1 MTMLPFEVSRART
14 LHHEPEAYL
23 PREGLLD
30 VRLILML
37 QKRLGVN
44 YDLKAVKDLNTDPF
58 EEDGVPE
65 LINLVLILLS
75 PVDDLVNLEANQLVD
90 AQLLQVDLT
99 ADAAPNQATQ
109 DQAEHSY
116 TKLSLQIEFILPL
129 MPNTRAP
136 LPTMKPPPPNILTP
150 TIIPVHFLSV
160 KALSLTC
167 FSICSWN
174 RWLKS
179 TISCANSCFLS
190 VTAAAAASSSLV
202 PLANS

>member
-1 MTMLPFEVSRART
+1 MC
-14 LHHEPEAYL
+14 L

-75 PVDDLVNLEANQLVD
+75 PVDDLINLEANQLVD
-90 AQLLQVDLT
+90 AQLLQVNLT
-99 ADAAPNQATQ
+99 ADSAPNQATQ

-116 TKLSLQIEFILPL
+116 TKVSLKIGLILPL

-160 KALSLTC
+160 KALS
-167 FSICSWN
+167 
-174 RWLKS
+174 
-179 TISCANSCFLS
+179 
-190 VTAAAAASSSLV
+190 
-202 PLANS
+202 

>member
-1 MTMLPFEVSRART
+1 MIYRQLRFM
-14 LHHEPEAYL
+14 
-23 PREGLLD
+23 
-30 VRLILML
+30 
-37 QKRLGVN
+37 
-44 YDLKAVKDLNTDPF
+44 NTDSF
-58 EEDGVPE
+58 EEDGIPE
-65 LINLVLILLS
+65 LIDLVLILLC
-75 PVDDLVNLEANQLVD
+75 PVDDLVDLEADQLVD
-90 AQLLQVDLT
+90 AKLLQVDLT
-99 ADAAPNQATQ
+99 ADAAPDKTAQ
-109 DQAEHSY
+109 DQAEYSY
-116 TKLSLQIEFILPL
+116 TKVSLQIELILPL

-150 TIIPVHFLSV
+150 TIMPVHFLSV

-190 VTAAAAASSSLV
+190 VTAASAPSSSLV